1 MKKLKVIALLVC
13 LLAGFTFAE
22 DYYWPRT
29 YYVSAGFGAQV
40 SKGDFN
46 DRVLTGK
53 DTAGVKGDIHPPSI
67 LFAAAPDLMLGV
79 NLGAFT
85 FGLGFRVTLYGAI
98 APFGASSAVAS
109 PSSII

>member
-53 DTAGVKGDIHPPSI
+53 DTAGI
-67 LFAAAPDLMLGV
+67 
-79 NLGAFT
+79 
-85 FGLGFRVTLYGAI
+85 
-98 APFGASSAVAS
+98 
-109 PSSII
+109 